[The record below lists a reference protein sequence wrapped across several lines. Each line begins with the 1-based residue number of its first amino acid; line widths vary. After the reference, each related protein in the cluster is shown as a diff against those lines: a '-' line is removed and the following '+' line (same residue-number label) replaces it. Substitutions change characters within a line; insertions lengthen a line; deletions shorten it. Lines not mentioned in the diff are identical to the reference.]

1 MSAAIKNI
9 QTNIATAVASVNDIG
24 RFRNINQTQD
34 HHPLSSHP
42 NLPELREGIH
52 ERHVV

>member
-24 RFRNINQTQD
+24 RFRNIYQTQD
-34 HHPLSSHP
+34 HHPL
-42 NLPELREGIH
+42 
-52 ERHVV
+52 